1 MRTAVKDVPFR
12 NRFAVRVTLVLVAV
26 AGVLVL
32 AGLETY
38 LSIAGT
44 AGTDAVA
51 LVGSVVTKLVLYAL
65 VSLLL
70 VGVVV
75 GYNAVVTLNHLAVRA
90 EALAEGDLD
99 VTFETEREDEF
110 GSVAASLARMRD
122 ALVEKI
128 EAAETA
134 RADAETERA
143 AAEAAAAEA
152 EAERAAAD
160 AAREA
165 AEVATAEA
173 ERERAL
179 AEERLDAV
187 RQNEHLR
194 ETAAAYRDV
203 LVRVAEGDLTA
214 RVDPDAEE
222 PAMAEIGHAINAA
235 VGELQTT
242 ARDLSDFAALVAATS
257 QTLDAETTEATDAG
271 AAMLTSVEEIT
282 DGASRQT
289 EMLADLA
296 DAMGRLA
303 AVADETDRAADELK
317 ALSARAATVGE
328 TGKTAASTA
337 ITEMD
342 AVKRRSHDA
351 VGRIEALAETI
362 EAVGESTAFITGV
375 AEQIN
380 ILALNASIEAAR
392 SGEEGQGF
400 AVVAQEVKNL
410 AEETKSAA
418 DAIETL
424 VADLEREAGESV
436 ADIRGMPAHVDSGV
450 ETVDAAVR
458 AFEDLA
464 DYVETL
470 DEGIDGITEATTAEA
485 DSAARTLTTVDA
497 VSEIS
502 ARTGAESETILQ
514 AAREQA
520 RLLGEMTRE
529 AGTLAS
535 RANELTRTADRLRT
549 DDEPSSRPPRPAPDG
564 RPATAAVP
572 GGERR

>member
-1 MRTAVKDVPFR
+1 MRTSTNHVPFR
-12 NRFAVRVTLVLVAV
+12 NRFAVRVTAVLVAV

-38 LSIAGT
+38 LSIAGSAT
-44 AGTDAVA
+44 AGSVA

-90 EALAEGDLD
+90 EALADGDLD
-99 VTFETEREDEF
+99 VTFETDRADEF
-110 GSVAASLARMRD
+110 GSVAGSLARMRD

-128 EAAETA
+128 AAAETA
-134 RADAETERA
+134 RGEAEVERA
-143 AAEAAAAEA
+143 AAERAAEEA
-152 EAERAAAD
+152 EAERLAAT
-160 AAREA
+160 AARET
-165 AEVATAEA
+165 AERASAEA

-179 AEERLDAV
+179 AEERLEAV
-187 RQNEHLR
+187 RENEHLR

-203 LVRVAEGDLTA
+203 LVRVADGDLTA
-214 RVDPDAEE
+214 RVDPDEQE
-222 PAMAEIGHAINAA
+222 PAMAEIGQAINVA
-235 VGELQTT
+235 VAELQST
-242 ARDLSDFAALVAATS
+242 ARDLSDFAGLVAATS
-257 QTLDAETTEATDAG
+257 RTLDAEADEATDAG
-271 AAMLTSVEEIT
+271 EAMLASVEEIT
-282 DGASRQT
+282 DGASQQT
-289 EMLADLA
+289 EMLAGLG
-296 DAMGRLA
+296 DAMTRLA
-303 AVADETDRAADELK
+303 SVADETDRATDELK
-317 ALSARAATVGE
+317 RLSAEAATVGAE
-328 TGKTAASTA
+328 GKTAASTA

-342 AVKRRSHDA
+342 AMKRRSHDA
-351 VGRIEALAETI
+351 VRRIETLAETI
-362 EAVGESTAFITGV
+362 EAVGESTAFITNV
-375 AEQIN
+375 AEQTN

-410 AEETKSAA
+410 AEETKAAA

-424 VADLEREAGESV
+424 VADLERAASDSV
-436 ADIRGMPAHVDSGV
+436 TDIRGMPAHVDSGV

-470 DEGIDGITEATTAEA
+470 DEGVDDIAAATAAEA

-502 ARTGAESETILQ
+502 AQTGAESERILQ
-514 AAREQA
+514 TAREQA
-520 RLLGEMTRE
+520 RLLDEMASE
-529 AGTLAS
+529 AGALS
-535 RANELTRTADRLRT
+535 GRADELSRTASRLRT
-549 DDEPSSRPPRPAPDG
+549 DERPSPAAPDG
-564 RPATAAVP
+564 RPTVAAP
-572 GGERR
+572 LGGDRR

>member
-44 AGTDAVA
+44 AATDAVA

-134 RADAETERA
+134 RAEGET
-143 AAEAAAAEA
+143 
-152 EAERAAAD
+152 ERAAAD

-203 LVRVAEGDLTA
+203 LVRVAAGDLTA
-214 RVDPDAEE
+214 RVDPDDEE

-257 QTLDAETTEATDAG
+257 QTLDGETTEATDAG
-271 AAMLTSVEEIT
+271 AAMLSSVEEIT
-282 DGASRQT
+282 DGAGRQT

-296 DAMGRLA
+296 EAMGRLA

-410 AEETKSAA
+410 AEETKAAA

-424 VADLEREAGESV
+424 VADLEREASESV

-502 ARTGAESETILQ
+502 ARTGAESETILE
-514 AAREQA
+514 AAREQS
-520 RLLGEMTRE
+520 RLLGEMARE
-529 AGTLAS
+529 AGALAD

-549 DDEPSSRPPRPAPDG
+549 DDESSLRPPRPGPGPG
-564 RPATAAVP
+564 RRPVETAAP